1 MNYFIINPNAGTNN
15 HKQYLALLQL
25 IQATP
30 AHVVLETSKPL
41 EAGELVQKAI
51 TAGASR
57 IIAVG
62 GDGTINEVASALMG
76 TSIPLGIIPVGSGNG
91 LARHLGIPLQP
102 SKALQLAIMGNPQSS
117 DAGSFNGRPF
127 FCTAGIGFD
136 ASVAHRFAKGSGR
149 GLMNYIKATLYTLFN
164 YRPISVSIHN
174 GPWEEVFSI
183 TFANANQ
190 FGNNA
195 YISPYSNIQDG
206 LLEIIKIRKL
216 HLLQAA
222 SVGLRLFLGNLP
234 NSKSVDSQSVPA
246 IKIQYQSNQPIHLD
260 GEHLYTETAELEIKI
275 LPKALQVI
283 I

>member
-1 MNYFIINPNAGTNN
+1 VNYFIINPNAGTNN
-15 HKQYLALLQL
+15 HKQYLALVKL
-25 IQATP
+25 IKVSP
-30 AHVVLETSKPL
+30 SNVVLETSRPL

-51 TAGASR
+51 AEGATR

-62 GDGTINEVASALMG
+62 GDGTINEVASALIG
-76 TSIPLGIIPVGSGNG
+76 NSIPLGIIPVGSGNG
-91 LARHLGIPLQP
+91 LARHLGIPLEP
-102 SKALQLAIMGNPQSS
+102 NKALQLAITGFAQAI
-117 DAGSFNGRPF
+117 DAGLFNGRPF

-149 GLMNYIKATLYTLFN
+149 GLLNYVKATFHTLFQ
-164 YRPISVSIHN
+164 YQPISVSIN
-174 GPWEEVFSI
+174 EGPWEEVFSI

-206 LLEIIKIRKL
+206 LLEMIKIRKL

-222 SVGLRLFLGNLP
+222 SIGLRLFLGNLP
-234 NSKSVDSQSVPA
+234 ASKSVDSQSVPS

-260 GEHLYTETAELEIKI
+260 GEHLFTQTAGLEIKI

-283 I
+283 A

>member
-1 MNYFIINPNAGTNN
+1 VNYFIINPNAGTNN
-15 HKQYLALLQL
+15 HKQYLALVKL
-25 IQATP
+25 IKISP
-30 AHVVLETSKPL
+30 SNVILETSRPL

-51 TAGASR
+51 AEGATR

-62 GDGTINEVASALMG
+62 GDGTINEVASALIG
-76 TSIPLGIIPVGSGNG
+76 NSIPLGIIPVGSGNG

-102 SKALQLAIMGNPQSS
+102 KKALQLAMMGNPQAI

-149 GLMNYIKATLYTLFN
+149 GLLNYVKATFHTLFQ
-164 YRPISVSIHN
+164 YQPISVSIN
-174 GPWEEVFSI
+174 EGPWEEVFSI

-206 LLEIIKIRKL
+206 LLELIKIKKL

-222 SVGLRLFLGNLP
+222 SIGLRLFLGNLP
-234 NSKSVDSQSVPA
+234 NSKSVDSQSVSS

-260 GEHLYTETAELEIKI
+260 GEHLFTQTAALEIKI
-275 LPKALQVI
+275 LSKALQVI
-283 I
+283 A